1 MWLFFLPLRQEKML
15 PMKSQHS
22 SLTSGLESVRRR
34 QAKMHIRGL
43 PSAVGGAVMTDD
55 GLVLCLGS
63 LLLFAHQGENKT

>member
-1 MWLFFLPLRQEKML
+1 
-15 PMKSQHS
+15 MKSQHS
-22 SLTSGLESVRRR
+22 SLTSGLESVPRR

-55 GLVLCLGS
+55 GLVCLGS